1 MITKR
6 YIKLAQ
12 KAAAVFLIA
21 SLTACAVPDRQAS
34 RSEFPVALAQDTLET
49 GYRQI
54 SQRFIENVSVR
65 DLALEGLRG
74 LSTIE
79 PSLHI
84 EEYADEIL
92 LQSSYIGTRRYN
104 APFPEDSD
112 AWARLTVRAL
122 MDLRARSPEFRAADS
137 EKLYEAVF
145 DGSLSLLDKF
155 SRYASAKQA
164 TENRAKRSGFGGIG
178 IQFFTFQTG
187 FRVSSVFANTP
198 AARAGLRKGDI
209 ITHINGRQVVGVSR
223 KLVRNWLRGT
233 IGSLVNLKILR
244 SSEDQVLAFTVKRDR
259 IVLPTVAR
267 SIKDGIIF
275 LKITGFNNR
284 TSRQVFKKYS
294 EGKRILGDKVKGVI
308 LDLRGNPGGLLRQ
321 AIKVADLFLT
331 KGHILSTRGRHP
343 ASKHDYEA
351 KSTDIALGLPVAILI
366 NSRSASASEIV
377 AAALQDHERAAVIGS
392 SSFGKGSVQTVA
404 RLPNDGEITLTW
416 SRFVTPSGYIPDEL
430 GVPPNIC
437 TTSSSSAAKS
447 GTDSIIE
454 SALRTSAAHDV
465 KNRAWKSIHVTD
477 KEGRRRLKN
486 SCPGNKSQGERDI
499 IIAERILKDPSL
511 YQRVMALNTS
521 LASAPISR

>member
-6 YIKLAQ
+6 CIKLAQ

-79 PSLHI
+79 PSLRI

-164 TENRAKRSGFGGIG
+164 TENR
-178 IQFFTFQTG
+178 
-187 FRVSSVFANTP
+187 
-198 AARAGLRKGDI
+198 
-209 ITHINGRQVVGVSR
+209 
-223 KLVRNWLRGT
+223 
-233 IGSLVNLKILR
+233 
-244 SSEDQVLAFTVKRDR
+244 
-259 IVLPTVAR
+259 
-267 SIKDGIIF
+267 
-275 LKITGFNNR
+275 
-284 TSRQVFKKYS
+284 
-294 EGKRILGDKVKGVI
+294 
-308 LDLRGNPGGLLRQ
+308 
-321 AIKVADLFLT
+321 
-331 KGHILSTRGRHP
+331 
-343 ASKHDYEA
+343 
-351 KSTDIALGLPVAILI
+351 
-366 NSRSASASEIV
+366 
-377 AAALQDHERAAVIGS
+377 
-392 SSFGKGSVQTVA
+392 
-404 RLPNDGEITLTW
+404 
-416 SRFVTPSGYIPDEL
+416 
-430 GVPPNIC
+430 
-437 TTSSSSAAKS
+437 
-447 GTDSIIE
+447 
-454 SALRTSAAHDV
+454 
-465 KNRAWKSIHVTD
+465 
-477 KEGRRRLKN
+477 
-486 SCPGNKSQGERDI
+486 
-499 IIAERILKDPSL
+499 
-511 YQRVMALNTS
+511 
-521 LASAPISR
+521 